1 MNVNGVTIKGKRLE
15 LMDKNMSVK
24 KKELF
29 QNEQQANYVGKLLKD
44 LNNVLSYCNFGFYYV
59 IRFCFFI
66 LFRCKRGCLEK
77 LSVLAKNRLLENFN
91 ILGSNIAQDAY
102 LQSLIKPQSVK
113 QHKEKSNKQQH
124 FSFTYVV
131 IN

>member
-1 MNVNGVTIKGKRLE
+1 
-15 LMDKNMSVK
+15 MSVK
-24 KKELF
+24 KEKLF

-66 LFRCKRGCLEK
+66 LFRYKKGCLEK
-77 LSVLAKNRLLENFN
+77 LSVLAKNRFLENFN

-102 LQSLIKPQSVK
+102 LQSLIKSQSVK
-113 QHKEKSNKQQH
+113 QHKEKSNRQQH
-124 FSFTYVV
+124 FSFTYEV